1 MKTAMISLTVV
12 LGLMVASANA
22 APIIAKRDDNVASC
36 PATLSGPSGNA
47 YFAFSTNLN
56 IQTAREAC
64 ASCYGGSLADV
75 GAADLQF
82 LSKNLES
89 ASWIKAWNGDDYSSS
104 CLTIQPSAGTQ
115 PGVGVDAN
123 CASQMWPLCTA
134 SAGQSEGLQRIEEE
148 QPSGEETIITL
159 AVPYEQANAATAPET
174 VTVLDV
180 ALEPTKVDNEVN
192 AKEAAAI
199 IVDEEPSKVLNEA
212 TAQEAIPDST
222 APAAPCVTCP
232 SPEASAAEVVVVEQ
246 PTEVEAE
253 ANADIVPDA
262 THPIDPAVTCPK
274 RADGTYETESC
285 VQSEEIA
292 AAVVVEEPTEVATEA
307 NAVVPGSTGPS
318 GPEVTCPRGVNGEIQ
333 TDGCVVHDEDA
344 AVVQEDVAEPI
355 APAAAPDATAP
366 EVTASD
372 ATAPEVIAAEAT
384 TPEVT
389 ATEVTAPEV
398 IAAEATAP
406 DAAAPD
412 AIAPEITAPE
422 ATAPEATAPDSTA
435 ADATA
440 PEVTAPDATAP
451 DATAPEVTAPEVIA
465 TDATAPEVITTD
477 ATAPEVIAAE
487 ATAPDATAPD
497 ATAPEV
503 IAAEATAPDATAPDA
518 TAPEVTAPEVTAP
531 EVTAPE
537 VTDAEVTAPEVIAA
551 EATTPETTAPETT
564 APEATAPEVTAPAA
578 EPAVAEAAASAAA
591 EVCAPVVEA
600 VDALTLEKEKVQAAF
615 EEDTGS
621 CSSQLAIGEQD
632 PLVNEYMIETLA
644 ETATCSEARQ
654 EALTADVQA
663 RVARYEAAQT
673 ALQAPSSA

>member
-12 LGLMVASANA
+12 LGLLVASANA
-22 APIIAKRDDNVASC
+22 APIIAKRDDSVASC

-89 ASWIKAWNGDDYSSS
+89 ASWIKAWNGDNYSSS
-104 CLTIQPSAGTQ
+104 CLTIQPSVGTQ

-159 AVPYEQANAATAPET
+159 AVPYKQTNAATTPEM
-174 VTVLDV
+174 VTTLDV
-180 ALEPTKVDNEVN
+180 TLEPTKVGAEVN
-192 AKEAAAI
+192 AEEAAAI
-199 IVDEEPSKVLNEA
+199 VVDEEPSKVLNKA
-212 TAQEAIPDST
+212 AAQEVIPDST

-232 SPEASAAEVVVVEQ
+232 GPEASAAEVVVIEQ
-246 PTEVEAE
+246 PTKVEAE

-262 THPIDPAVTCPK
+262 THPIDPTVTCPK
-274 RADGTYETESC
+274 RPDGTFETESC

-292 AAVVVEEPTEVATEA
+292 AAVVVEEPTEVAAEA
-307 NAVVPGSTGPS
+307 NAVVLDSTGPS
-318 GPEVTCPRGVNGEIQ
+318 SPEVTCLRGVNGEIQ

-344 AVVQEDVAEPI
+344 TVVQEDVAEPI
-355 APAAAPDATAP
+355 APAAAPEVTAPDATAP
-366 EVTASD
+366 EVTAPE
-372 ATAPEVIAAEAT
+372 ATAPEVIAAE
-384 TPEVT
+384 
-389 ATEVTAPEV
+389 VTAP
-398 IAAEATAP
+398 
-406 DAAAPD
+406 
-412 AIAPEITAPE
+412 
-422 ATAPEATAPDSTA
+422 
-435 ADATA
+435 DATA
-440 PEVTAPDATAP
+440 PEVTAPDATALEVTAP
-451 DATAPEVTAPEVIA
+451 DATAPEVTAPEV
-465 TDATAPEVITTD
+465 
-477 ATAPEVIAAE
+477 TAPEVIA
-487 ATAPDATAPD
+487 
-497 ATAPEV
+497 PE
-503 IAAEATAPDATAPDA
+503 A

-537 VTDAEVTAPEVIAA
+537 VIAPEATAPEVIAPEVTAPEVI
-551 EATTPETTAPETT
+551 
-564 APEATAPEVTAPAA
+564 APEATAPEVTAPEVTAPEATAPEVAAPEVAAPEVAAPEVAAPEVAAPEVAAPEVTAPAA
-578 EPAVAEAAASAAA
+578 EPVIAEAAAPAAA
-591 EVCAPVVEA
+591 EVCAPAVET

-654 EALTADVQA
+654 EALAADVQA

>member
-12 LGLMVASANA
+12 LGLLVASANA

-134 SAGQSEGLQRIEEE
+134 GVGQSEGLQRIEEE

-159 AVPYEQANAATAPET
+159 AVPYKQANAAPAPET

-180 ALEPTKVDNEVN
+180 ALEPTKVDAEVN
-192 AKEAAAI
+192 AEEATAVV
-199 IVDEEPSKVLNEA
+199 VDEEPSKVVNEA
-212 TAQEAIPDST
+212 TAQEVIPDST
-222 APAAPCVTCP
+222 TPAAPCVTCP
-232 SPEASAAEVVVVEQ
+232 GPEASAAEVVVVEQ
-246 PTEVEAE
+246 PTKVEAE

-262 THPIDPAVTCPK
+262 THPIEPAVTCPK
-274 RADGTYETESC
+274 RPDGTYETESC

-292 AAVVVEEPTEVATEA
+292 AAVVVEEPTEVAAEA
-307 NAVVPGSTGPS
+307 NAAIPDSTGPPR
-318 GPEVTCPRGVNGEIQ
+318 PEITCSRGVNGEIQ
-333 TDGCVVHDEDA
+333 TDGCVVHEEDA
-344 AVVQEDVAEPI
+344 AVVQEDVVEPI
-355 APAAAPDATAP
+355 APAAELVAPAP
-366 EVTASD
+366 EV
-372 ATAPEVIAAEAT
+372 
-384 TPEVT
+384 
-389 ATEVTAPEV
+389 
-398 IAAEATAP
+398 
-406 DAAAPD
+406 
-412 AIAPEITAPE
+412 
-422 ATAPEATAPDSTA
+422 
-435 ADATA
+435 
-440 PEVTAPDATAP
+440 
-451 DATAPEVTAPEVIA
+451 
-465 TDATAPEVITTD
+465 
-477 ATAPEVIAAE
+477 
-487 ATAPDATAPD
+487 
-497 ATAPEV
+497 
-503 IAAEATAPDATAPDA
+503 

-537 VTDAEVTAPEVIAA
+537 VTAPEVTAPEVTAA
-551 EATTPETTAPETT
+551 EATTPEAT
-564 APEATAPEVTAPAA
+564 APEATAPEVTAPEVTAPEATTPEVTAPAA
-578 EPAVAEAAASAAA
+578 EPIVPAAEPIVPAAEPVVAEATAPTAA
-591 EVCAPVVEA
+591 EVCAPAVET

-654 EALTADVQA
+654 EALAADVQA